1 MMGNNRATRVWEWM
15 AFAWTSDQDSVEQ
28 CVSWCEQRA
37 ESGGCEQQ
45 AAAAATAAGRGRI
58 TGYRSLIAGMCRL

>member
-1 MMGNNRATRVWEWM
+1 MGNNRATRVWEWM
-15 AFAWTSDQDSVEQ
+15 AFAWATDQNTVEQ

-37 ESGGCEQQ
+37 DSGGCEQQ
-45 AAAAATAAGRGRI
+45 ATAATAAAAGRGRI